1 MNKPFVRYVLSQKLE
16 IADGRE
22 EWYDIHSDIHKD
34 SVISYA
40 KKLKNKNSNI
50 ILGLREIVET
60 EIEI

>member
-1 MNKPFVRYVLSQKLE
+1 MCKPFVRYVLSQQLK

-22 EWYDIHSDIHKD
+22 EWYDIHSDIYKD
-34 SVISYA
+34 SVIEYA
-40 KKLKNKNSNI
+40 KKLKNQNSNI

>member
-34 SVISYA
+34 SFISYA
-40 KKLKNKNSNI
+40 KKLKNQNSNI

>member
-1 MNKPFVRYVLSQKLE
+1 MCKPFVRYVLSQQLK

-22 EWYDIHSDIHKD
+22 EWYDIHSDIYKD
-34 SVISYA
+34 SVIEYA
-40 KKLKNKNSNI
+40 KKLKNQDSNI